1 VIATAAPFLQSKSL
15 RAVVK
20 LFIVTVCAL
29 ALGTSTQAF
38 LTAVISPSIAGS
50 RDSVVYWAA
59 GQQLS
64 HHADPYDQASTL
76 RMEQAAPGF
85 PAKHAAMY
93 MRNPP
98 WTLPLVLPL
107 GYFGLQIGSALWSL
121 FMVACLVASV
131 YLLWAMHGRPQG
143 KRQLLGYTFG
153 PAFICLITGQIT
165 VLALLGLVLFLR
177 WNRTRPFMAGMAL
190 WLCAVKPHLFLPF
203 GVVLLIWIV
212 VTRTWRLLAG
222 AGLALAASCGLILAI
237 DPIVFTQYS
246 RMVHTSG
253 MDRDY
258 IPCLS
263 TLLRTW
269 ISPNTLWIVFVPPAV
284 ACVWAIWYF
293 WPRRHTWDWSR
304 DGSPLM
310 LVSVMMAP
318 YTWLFD
324 QVLVIPALLEGAYRT
339 RSQVLLAVLA
349 FLSALVQVSLFANIL
364 KPSAVYLWTLW
375 SAPAWLIWYLFAT
388 GWVPAGAAAEAT
400 QWLKT
405 LGGRR
410 VEEPLNP

>member
-1 VIATAAPFLQSKSL
+1 
-15 RAVVK
+15 
-20 LFIVTVCAL
+20 
-29 ALGTSTQAF
+29 
-38 LTAVISPSIAGS
+38 
-50 RDSVVYWAA
+50 
-59 GQQLS
+59 
-64 HHADPYDQASTL
+64 
-76 RMEQAAPGF
+76 
-85 PAKHAAMY
+85 MY

-98 WTLPLVLPL
+98 WTLPLVFPL
-107 GYFGLQIGSALWSL
+107 GYFSLQIGSALWSL

-131 YLLWAMHGRPQG
+131 YLLWAMHGRPKG

-177 WNRTRPFMAGMAL
+177 WNRSRPFMAGMAL
-190 WLCAVKPHLFLPF
+190 WLCALKPHLFLPF
-203 GVVLLIWIV
+203 GVVLLIWIFV
-212 VTRTWRLLAG
+212 ARTYRLMAG
-222 AGLALAASCGLILAI
+222 AAFALAASCGLIVAI
-237 DPIVFTQYS
+237 DPMAFAQYS
-246 RMVHTSG
+246 RMVRTSG

-284 ACVWAIWYF
+284 ACVWAICYF
-293 WPRRHTWDWSR
+293 WPRRRTWDWSR

-324 QVLVIPALLEGAYRT
+324 QVLVIPAILEGAYRT
-339 RSQVLLAVLA
+339 RSQVLLAALA
-349 FLSALVQVSLFANIL
+349 FLSALVQIALFANIL

-375 SAPAWLIWYLFAT
+375 SAPAWLVWYLFAT
-388 GWVPAGAAAEAT
+388 GWDAAGAATKAIH
-400 QWLKT
+400 WL
-405 LGGRR
+405 GMMVGRR
-410 VEEPLNP
+410 VDEPLNP